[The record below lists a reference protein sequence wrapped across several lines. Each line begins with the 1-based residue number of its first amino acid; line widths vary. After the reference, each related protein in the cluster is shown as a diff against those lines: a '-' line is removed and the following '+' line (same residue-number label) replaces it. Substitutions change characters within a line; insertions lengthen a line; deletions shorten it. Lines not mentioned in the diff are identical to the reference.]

1 VEVDAMKIK
10 LIAPHE
16 QSKENIS
23 SAETF
28 KTMFGLPKQG
38 YFKRMGVYFKERF
51 PISFRFASSILLY
64 ISFISFLGRI
74 HGIKLSIFSSY
85 TLVGTWSIFSIMLIL
100 RLMDELMDKEIDIE
114 LFPDRS
120 FPSGKVL
127 ESDIRFSLAITII
140 LYLCVNIFLSQVL
153 WIALFVLG
161 FSLLM
166 TRYFFIPRMRRYPL
180 LNLATHNLIIPIIFF
195 YFLMLFLAQYDLKLK
210 NLDRTSTFLLIGMYW
225 AMFFAWEIARKIRSR
240 EEENAYVTYSQI
252 FGPLGAVLVAVGAQT
267 ITFFIGLYFFWALSH
282 STILL
287 LILLTGYLVTIWGHM
302 RFVNHPNPV
311 TSKLKPFA
319 EGFILSI
326 LSAEILNQILLVG

>member
-1 VEVDAMKIK
+1 MKIK

-16 QSKENIS
+16 QSEDNIS

-28 KTMFGLPKQG
+28 KTMFSLPEQG
-38 YFKRMGVYFKERF
+38 YFKRMRVYFKERF

-74 HGIKLSIFSSY
+74 NGIKLAISSSY

-114 LFPDRS
+114 LFPDRP
-120 FPSGKVL
+120 FPSGKVY
-127 ESDIRFSLAITII
+127 ESDIRFSLAIIII
-140 LYLCVNIFLSQVL
+140 LYLCVNIFLSRAL
-153 WIALFVLG
+153 WMSLIVLG
-161 FSLLM
+161 FSFLM
-166 TRYFFIPRMRRYPL
+166 TKYFFIPRMRRYLL
-180 LNLATHNLIIPIIFF
+180 LNLATHNLIIPLIFF
-195 YFLMLFLAQYDLKLK
+195 YFLTLFSAEHDLKLS
-210 NLDRTSTFLLIGMYW
+210 NLDWPLTFLLIGMYW
-225 AMFFAWEIARKIRSR
+225 AMFFAWEITRKIRSK

-252 FGPLGAVLVAVGAQT
+252 FGPLGAVFVAVGAQT
-267 ITFFIGLYFFWALSH
+267 ITFSIGLYFFWALSH
-282 STILL
+282 STIFL
-287 LILLTGYLVTIWGHM
+287 LILLTGYLVAIWGHA
-302 RFVNHPNPV
+302 RFVTHPNSV